1 MLGQLREIFGRD
13 SVVKAVRD
21 QLQCWAGTGAEE
33 EDHRRV
39 GRRDTTHKIEIA
51 LCNGDLLLPQDWR
64 CNVLDIV

>member
-1 MLGQLREIFGRD
+1 MLGQLQEIFGRD

-21 QLQCWAGTGAEE
+21 QLQCWAGTGTEE

-39 GRRDTTHKIEIA
+39 GRRDTTHEIEIA
-51 LCNGDLLLPQDWR
+51 LCSGDSLLPQDWR

>member
-33 EDHRRV
+33 EGHRV
-39 GRRDTTHKIEIA
+39 EYLEWDVVIPLTK
-51 LCNGDLLLPQDWR
+51 
-64 CNVLDIV
+64 